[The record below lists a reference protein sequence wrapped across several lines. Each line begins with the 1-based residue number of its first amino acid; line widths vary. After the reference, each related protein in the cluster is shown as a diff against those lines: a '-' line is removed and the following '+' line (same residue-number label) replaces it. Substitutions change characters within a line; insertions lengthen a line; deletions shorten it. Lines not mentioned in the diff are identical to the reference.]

1 MNGAVE
7 AGMAPTRE
15 ASGIASTGETPPT
28 TASHGHI
35 QATCRICR
43 ASGEFPLWH
52 AREMLHGMGDAFD
65 YFECAACGCVQIAA
79 IPADLSRFYPGDYFS
94 FRSQHALA
102 RNAVRRFV
110 DPRRVRRQF
119 GRPNTLGAIAEAV
132 SRPFDYVRWVKDA
145 GLGPDARVLD
155 IGCGAGKT
163 LINMALGGFPS
174 PTGVDPFISETLHY
188 SCGVAIHK
196 AELADFAGAH
206 AGGFDFIML
215 HHSLEHMLDP
225 LATLTHV
232 EALLA
237 PGGRVLVAIPVADSW
252 AWRHYRQD
260 WFALDPPRHIHL
272 LTTPAL
278 EILAKKAG
286 LKILRRRQEGNLSQ
300 FTGSERYRKG
310 IAMSDGPRAKQ
321 MFSRDQLKVWAA
333 RAREL
338 NEREEADLVTFTL
351 GRS

>member
-1 MNGAVE
+1 MDLGGE
-7 AGMAPTRE
+7 AGGSE
-15 ASGIASTGETPPT
+15 AQQAGAAS
-28 TASHGHI
+28 ASAHGHS
-35 QATCRICR
+35 QATCRICG
-43 ASGEFPLWH
+43 ASGEFPVWR
-52 AREMLHGMGDAFD
+52 AREMLHGMGDEFD
-65 YFECAACGCVQIAA
+65 YFECPACGCVQIAE

-94 FRSQHALA
+94 FRSQRGLA
-102 RNAVRRFV
+102 GNAVRRFI
-110 DPRRVRRQF
+110 DPRRVRRAF
-119 GRPNTLGAIAEAV
+119 GRPDALGAIAEAV

-174 PTGVDPFISETLHY
+174 PTGVDPFVGETLRY
-188 SCGVAIHK
+188 ACGVTIHK
-196 AELADFAGAH
+196 AELADFARAH

-215 HHSLEHMLDP
+215 HHSLEHMIDP
-225 LATLTHV
+225 LATLACV

-252 AWRHYRQD
+252 AWRHYRQH

-278 EILAKKAG
+278 EILARKAG
-286 LKILRRRQEGNLSQ
+286 LKILRRRQDGNLSQ

-310 IAMSDGPRAKQ
+310 IAMSAGPRAKQ
-321 MFSRDQLKVWAA
+321 MFSRGQLKAWTA
-333 RAREL
+333 RAGEL
-338 NEREEADLVTFTL
+338 NAREEADLVTFTL
-351 GRS
+351 GRP